1 MTTSRSRFCGSGVFY
16 LLKIDSTFFPANY
29 VKMYKS
35 SFRCENRDIQR
46 ANGGHFVAKI
56 TAHDL
61 MEKFELEL
69 ICGEEGIYRPITT
82 SDISRPGMEMAG
94 YFNYYPAK
102 RVQLIGKTELT
113 FFETLS
119 EVEKVDRMERLCTY
133 DTPAIII
140 SREME
145 IPEQLIDASNK
156 VGVPVMR
163 SNLTTTRLSSILTNY
178 LEGELAPMTAVH
190 GVLIDIYGIGVLI
203 TGSSGVGKSE
213 TALDLV
219 RRGHRL
225 VADDSVEIRQEHD
238 GMLVGRSPELI
249 RHLLEIR
256 GLGIIN
262 VMTLFGAGAV
272 RLHTPI
278 AMIIHLELWDQ
289 KKAYDRLGLDEETVR
304 IFNTSLPKITVP
316 VRPGRNLAVI
326 VEVAAMNFRLKRMG
340 INAAEE
346 FSTRLSNV
354 IEEGDREEY

>member
-1 MTTSRSRFCGSGVFY
+1 MPKVT
-16 LLKIDSTFFPANY
+16 AN
-29 VKMYKS
+29 
-35 SFRCENRDIQR
+35 
-46 ANGGHFVAKI
+46 
-56 TAHDL
+56 DL
-61 MEKFELEL
+61 MEKFDLD
-69 ICGEEGIYRPITT
+69 IVSGEEGIYRPITT
-82 SDISRPGMEMAG
+82 SDISRPGIEMAG
-94 YFNYYPAK
+94 YFTYYPAK
-102 RVQLIGKTELT
+102 RVQLLGKTELT
-113 FFETLS
+113 FFEQMS
-119 EVEKVDRMERLCTY
+119 EMDKIDRMNRLCTY

-140 SREME
+140 SRESE
-145 IPEQLIDASNK
+145 VPQQLIDASNK

-163 SNLTTTRLSSILTNY
+163 SKLTTTRLSSILTNY
-178 LEGELAPMTAVH
+178 LESELAPMTAVH

-225 VADDSVEIRQEHD
+225 IADDSVEIRQEHD

-272 RLHTPI
+272 RNFKRI
-278 AMIIHLELWDQ
+278 ALAIHLELWDQ
-289 KKAYDRLGLDEETVR
+289 KKSYDRLGLDEETMK
-304 IFNTSLPKITVP
+304 IFNTDLPKLTVP

-340 INAAEE
+340 INAAQQ
-346 FSTRLSNV
+346 FSERLTDV